1 MPDPNALYDD
11 MEKLNALFEELC
23 WDCDDELM
31 FSHDG
36 SKVIITN
43 KTQELEQWTKTQN
56 ASMVGQQWSEW
67 SLQWVVMQSQVKSFQ
82 EYGECYSYQQQ
93 CFWDLFF
100 GVSPKKLMTITMDLV
115 AE

>member
-56 ASMVGQQWSEW
+56 ASTVGQQWS
-67 SLQWVVMQSQVKSFQ
+67 V
-82 EYGECYSYQQQ
+82 
-93 CFWDLFF
+93 
-100 GVSPKKLMTITMDLV
+100 
-115 AE
+115 